1 MVGFSVQ
8 GCGIRKG
15 NPDKTWGKG
24 LERNELRK
32 NWITITSI
40 KITMIINL
48 CSNVV
53 EMKSF
58 VQLRPS

>member
-1 MVGFSVQ
+1 MVGCSVQ

-24 LERNELRK
+24 LERNE
-32 NWITITSI
+32 NWITISSI
-40 KITMIINL
+40 KLRMIIKL

>member
-1 MVGFSVQ
+1 MVGCSVR

-24 LERNELRK
+24 LERNE
-32 NWITITSI
+32 NWITISSI
-40 KITMIINL
+40 KITMIIKL

>member
-1 MVGFSVQ
+1 MVGCSVQ

-15 NPDKTWGKG
+15 NPDKTCSKG
-24 LERNELRK
+24 LERNE
-32 NWITITSI
+32 NWITISSI
-40 KITMIINL
+40 KITMIIKL

>member
-1 MVGFSVQ
+1 MVGCSVQ

-24 LERNELRK
+24 LERNE
-32 NWITITSI
+32 NWITISSI
-40 KITMIINL
+40 KLTMIIKV

-58 VQLRPS
+58 VQLRPSW

>member
-1 MVGFSVQ
+1 MVGCSVQ

-24 LERNELRK
+24 LERNE
-32 NWITITSI
+32 NWITISSI
-40 KITMIINL
+40 KITMIIKL

>member
-1 MVGFSVQ
+1 MVGCSVQ

-24 LERNELRK
+24 LERNE
-32 NWITITSI
+32 NWITISSI
-40 KITMIINL
+40 KLTMIIKL

-58 VQLRPS
+58 VQLRPSW

>member
-1 MVGFSVQ
+1 MQ
-8 GCGIRKG
+8 GGGIRKG

-24 LERNELRK
+24 LERNE
-32 NWITITSI
+32 NWITISSI
-40 KITMIINL
+40 KITMIIKL

>member
-1 MVGFSVQ
+1 MVGCSVQ

-24 LERNELRK
+24 LERNE
-32 NWITITSI
+32 NWITISSI
-40 KITMIINL
+40 KLTMIIKL

>member
-1 MVGFSVQ
+1 MVGCSVQ

-24 LERNELRK
+24 LERNE
-32 NWITITSI
+32 NWITISSI
-40 KITMIINL
+40 KLTMIIKV